1 MGIFNLGSRQD
12 RFSPSTQALFDAFV
26 SPQNVDVIAQRMGSV
41 STRISTLSRSTL
53 VDVMYDVFYRLIDT
67 TDELTVS
74 ALNREVLLTL
84 EQEKMRSEQLK
95 KMRKNVGYDRFRVP
109 KSLLSRYSWES

>member
-1 MGIFNLGSRQD
+1 MGVFNLGSRQD
-12 RFSPSTQALFDAFV
+12 RFSPSKQALFDAFV

-41 STRISTLSRSTL
+41 STRRSTL
-53 VDVMYDVFYRLIDT
+53 VDVMYDVFHRLIDT

-84 EQEKMRSEQLK
+84 EQEKIRSEQLK
-95 KMRKNVGYDRFRVP
+95 IMRKNVGYDRFRVP